1 MQATR
6 HDTVHY
12 SSASADTDV
21 SDHPSTDLR
30 KAMSNQSPH
39 GAIAPASSSTVALAR
54 GSLLKFAFLL
64 AAVFLLAGY
73 LLIFLAR
80 DLDRT
85 EEVESAFYTEK
96 AVHSLEKSLT
106 ITVKDYAFWGDAYRY
121 LHIKVDP
128 DWAFVRQNVGPT
140 LYTDFGFQGLFVVD
154 DTGQTVYAVVE
165 GELEKV
171 NADLWLGPAKDV
183 ILSRAR
189 AGAQAETPVT
199 AFIDLNGTP
208 ALVAAAAITPGTDP
222 TIEPDDRVPSV
233 LIFIDVLDD
242 AKLAALGKEYGVDSL
257 HVATPDERQQTSIFV
272 LGEDGKAGAL
282 HWTPPKPGQRLMALG
297 LPLIGLAAALVC
309 LMTWAILRRTTAA
322 ARSLDES
329 YASLLKSESALA
341 TSEARFR
348 DVVEASSDWV
358 WEIDSEG
365 RFTYLSERF
374 QIVTGLIREQWIG
387 APMDELLQTEL
398 GQVSRWLAIPNR
410 RPEITIQCRYLET
423 CGRERIS
430 RLSARTM
437 AAGGFRG
444 TATDVTEEVEARR
457 RIEFLSQHD
466 ALTGLPNRVRLQ
478 EFLDGKLK
486 ALPTLDQPLV
496 MLSLDLDRF
505 KPVNDLL
512 GHAAGD
518 RVLNDVSSRL
528 SDCVRHGDLVARVG
542 GDEFVLIL
550 SDARNQDEVESLCRR
565 LIESIERPV
574 LIDDQEI
581 FVSASIGIAMAP
593 TDAREAA
600 ELLRYADIAL
610 YEAKASGRGTWRFYA
625 GDMNA
630 KIIERRRLESD
641 LRYAIKHNELRLH
654 FQPRFRISDG
664 GMVGAEALVRWQH
677 PQRGLIA
684 PDTFIPIAEET
695 GLIIPL
701 SDWVMMHACAEAA
714 RWPKHLFISVN
725 LSPAEF
731 KRGNLPARIQFA
743 LKVTGIE
750 PSRVEL
756 EITEGVML
764 EDAVGALEVMR
775 TLKQLG
781 VRIAMDD
788 FGTGYSSL
796 SYLRTFPFDGL
807 KIDRSFLTRLSENEG
822 DRSIV
827 QAIVG
832 LGRALSLTVT
842 AEGIETAEHLRL
854 LKAVECEEG
863 QGYFLSHPLT
873 SPDFTAL
880 LATRSAAVADTNV

>member
-1 MQATR
+1 MSTQ
-6 HDTVHY
+6 
-12 SSASADTDV
+12 
-21 SDHPSTDLR
+21 PSTH
-30 KAMSNQSPH
+30 NVPTVSPST
-39 GAIAPASSSTVALAR
+39 ASPSTEALAR
-54 GSLLKFAFLL
+54 GSLFKF
-64 AAVFLLAGY
+64 VFLLAGVFLLAAY
-73 LLIFLAR
+73 LLVFLAR
-80 DLDRT
+80 DLDHT

-96 AVHSLEKSLT
+96 AVRSLEKSLT
-106 ITVKDYAFWGDAYRY
+106 VTVKDYAFWGDAYRY
-121 LHIKVDP
+121 LHLKVDP
-128 DWAFVRQNVGPT
+128 DWAFVRQNIGPT
-140 LYTDFGFQGLFVVD
+140 LYSDFGFQGLFVVD
-154 DTGQTVYAVVE
+154 EAGQTVYAVVE

-171 NADLWLGPAKDV
+171 SADTWLGPAKTQ
-183 ILSRAR
+183 ILAKAR
-189 AGAQAETPVT
+189 GGAETETPVT
-199 AFIDLNGTP
+199 MFIDLNGTP
-208 ALVAAAAITPGTDP
+208 AVVAAAAITPGTDP
-222 TIEPDDRVPSV
+222 TVELDGRAPSV
-233 LIFIDVLDD
+233 LIFVDVLDD
-242 AKLAALGKEYGVDSL
+242 TKLATLGREYGVEGL
-257 HVATPDERQQTSIFV
+257 HVATPDERSQVSIFP
-272 LGEDGKAGAL
+272 LGEGGQAGAL
-282 HWTPPKPGQRLMALG
+282 HWTPPKPGQRLLALG
-297 LPLIGLAAALVC
+297 LPLIGLAAVLVC
-309 LMTWAILRRTTAA
+309 LMTWAILRRTTVA
-322 ARSLDES
+322 ARFLDDS
-329 YASLLKSESALA
+329 YASLQKSESALA

-365 RFTYLSERF
+365 RFTYLSDRF
-374 QIVTGLIREQWIG
+374 ESVTGLHRSQWIG
-387 APMDELLQTEL
+387 ALMDDLLQTEL
-398 GQVSRWLAIPNR
+398 GKVSQWLAIPNR
-410 RPEITIQCRYLET
+410 RPDITIQCRYLET
-423 CGRERIS
+423 CGRERVS
-430 RLSARTM
+430 RLSARAMT
-437 AAGGFRG
+437 AGGFRG

-518 RVLNDVSSRL
+518 RVLNDVSARL

-550 SDARNQDEVESLCRR
+550 SDTRTQDEVESLCRR

-654 FQPRFRISDG
+654 FQPRFRIADG
-664 GMVGAEALVRWQH
+664 EMVGAEALVRWQH

-701 SDWVMMHACAEAA
+701 SDWVMTQACSEAA
-714 RWPKHLFISVN
+714 RWPEHLFISIN

-743 LKVTGIE
+743 LKATGIA
-750 PSRVEL
+750 PSRVEF
-756 EITEGVML
+756 EITEGVMI
-764 EDAVGALEVMR
+764 EDAVGALEVML

-807 KIDRSFLTRLSENEG
+807 KIDRSFLTRLSENES

-827 QAIVG
+827 QAIIG
-832 LGRALSLTVT
+832 LGQALSLTVT
-842 AEGIETAEHLRL
+842 AEGIETAEHLQL
-854 LKAVECEEG
+854 LNAVECEEG
-863 QGYFLSHPLT
+863 QGYFLSRPLT
-873 SPDFTAL
+873 TIDFHAL
-880 LATRSAAVADTNV
+880 LATRMTAEVGTNV

>member
-1 MQATR
+1 MSIQ
-6 HDTVHY
+6 
-12 SSASADTDV
+12 
-21 SDHPSTDLR
+21 PSTHIVPTVSP
-30 KAMSNQSPH
+30 SNASP
-39 GAIAPASSSTVALAR
+39 STEALAR
-54 GSLLKFAFLL
+54 GSLFKF
-64 AAVFLLAGY
+64 VFLLAGVFLLAAY
-73 LLIFLAR
+73 LLVFLAR
-80 DLDRT
+80 DLDHT

-96 AVHSLEKSLT
+96 AVRSLEKSLT
-106 ITVKDYAFWGDAYRY
+106 VTVKDYAFWGDAYRY
-121 LHIKVDP
+121 LHLKVDP
-128 DWAFVRQNVGPT
+128 DWAFVRQNIGPT
-140 LYTDFGFQGLFVVD
+140 LYSDFGFQGLFVVD
-154 DTGQTVYAVVE
+154 EAGQTVYAVVE

-171 NADLWLGPAKDV
+171 SADTWLGPAKTQ
-183 ILSRAR
+183 ILAEAR
-189 AGAQAETPVT
+189 GGAETETPVT
-199 AFIDLNGTP
+199 MFIDLNGTP
-208 ALVAAAAITPGTDP
+208 AVVAAAAITAGTDP
-222 TIEPDDRVPSV
+222 TVVPDGRAPSV
-233 LIFIDVLDD
+233 LIFVDVLDD
-242 AKLAALGKEYGVDSL
+242 TKLATLGREYGVEGL
-257 HVATPDERQQTSIFV
+257 HVATSDERSQVSIFP
-272 LGEDGKAGAL
+272 LGEGGQAGAL
-282 HWTPPKPGQRLMALG
+282 HWTPPKPGQRLLALG
-297 LPLIGLAAALVC
+297 LPLIGLAAVLVC
-309 LMTWAILRRTTAA
+309 LMTWAILRRTTVA
-322 ARSLDES
+322 ARFLDDS
-329 YASLLKSESALA
+329 YASLQKSESALA

-365 RFTYLSERF
+365 RFTYLSDRF
-374 QIVTGLIREQWIG
+374 ESVTGLHRSQWIG
-387 APMDELLQTEL
+387 ALMDDLLQTEL
-398 GQVSRWLAIPNR
+398 GKVSQWLAIPNR
-410 RPEITIQCRYLET
+410 RPDITIQCRYLET
-423 CGRERIS
+423 CGRERVS
-430 RLSARTM
+430 RLSARAM
-437 AAGGFRG
+437 SAGGFRG

-518 RVLNDVSSRL
+518 RVLNDVSARL

-550 SDARNQDEVESLCRR
+550 SDTRTQDEVESLCRR

-630 KIIERRRLESD
+630 RIIERRRLESD

-654 FQPRFRISDG
+654 FQPRFRIADG
-664 GMVGAEALVRWQH
+664 EMVGAEALVRWQH

-701 SDWVMMHACAEAA
+701 SDWVMTQACSEAA
-714 RWPKHLFISVN
+714 RWPEHLFISIN

-743 LKVTGIE
+743 LKATGIA
-750 PSRVEL
+750 PSRVEF
-756 EITEGVML
+756 EITEGVMI
-764 EDAVGALEVMR
+764 EDAVGALEVML

-807 KIDRSFLTRLSENEG
+807 KIDRSFLTRLSENES

-827 QAIVG
+827 QAIIG
-832 LGRALSLTVT
+832 LGQALSLTVT
-842 AEGIETAEHLRL
+842 AEGIETAEHLQL

-863 QGYFLSHPLT
+863 QGYFLSRPLT
-873 SPDFTAL
+873 TTDFHAL
-880 LATRSAAVADTNV
+880 LATRMTAEVDTNV